1 MYLVAI
7 FSPLLGSVLA
17 GTLSLLIP
25 RVSET
30 KRALFD
36 RAAQVVTITG
46 MLIASL
52 AGTYSFIDVV
62 V

>member
-36 RAAQVVTITG
+36 RVAQVVTITG
-46 MLIASL
+46 MLIAS
-52 AGTYSFIDVV
+52 
-62 V
+62 